1 MKKPKVSILMT
12 VYNHQD
18 YIEKAIQS
26 ILSQTYK
33 NFELILINNGSTDNT
48 KKVIKKFKN
57 KRIKFY
63 NLKKNIG
70 RTKCLNFGLKKC
82 KGEFIAI
89 QDSDDI
95 SKKNR
100 IKIQLD
106 QLDNDKYLGLIASN
120 YNVIN
125 KKGQITKKVLI
136 NDNLY
141 SYPKRLI
148 FKILLHIQ
156 Q

>member
-63 NLKKNIG
+63 NLKKI
-70 RTKCLNFGLKKC
+70 
-82 KGEFIAI
+82 
-89 QDSDDI
+89 
-95 SKKNR
+95 
-100 IKIQLD
+100 
-106 QLDNDKYLGLIASN
+106 
-120 YNVIN
+120 
-125 KKGQITKKVLI
+125 
-136 NDNLY
+136 
-141 SYPKRLI
+141 
-148 FKILLHIQ
+148 
-156 Q
+156 